1 MPRFVVDGLENH
13 QIPNTAF
20 QFSGVGIKKL
30 LSARY
35 TVVQLVCD
43 ASPSVEDFMA
53 DEEACLKRALRA
65 CKLSPAK
72 DNALMRTTVF
82 AQQVKEIHGFV
93 PLMEV
98 DESGY
103 DNILQGQGGST
114 ALFAATEEGVR
125 AAMTYADSL
134 VDKDYDINGLVIVIT
149 DGMNNEPPH
158 GCDRVH
164 DAFQEW
170 VRKEKLGKLTSVL
183 VGVNIQ
189 SPQVSQALQDFK
201 DKAGFT
207 AYEEITNTGEK
218 HFAHLCDII
227 SKSVSSVSQNLQNPQ
242 QPVSLQ
248 F

>member
-1 MPRFVVDGLENH
+1 MRSGLRGGQVESRCRANRTTPFAMLVPGRSVSATRNLKEIIVMPRFVVDGLENH

-65 CKLSPAK
+65 CKLGPAK

-82 AQQVKEIHGFV
+82 ARQVKEIHGFV

-164 DAFQEW
+164 DAFQS
-170 VRKEKLGKLTSVL
+170 T
-183 VGVNIQ
+183 
-189 SPQVSQALQDFK
+189 
-201 DKAGFT
+201 
-207 AYEEITNTGEK
+207 
-218 HFAHLCDII
+218 
-227 SKSVSSVSQNLQNPQ
+227 
-242 QPVSLQ
+242 
-248 F
+248 